1 MIETI
6 HVNNYEIEELLY
18 HYDEKDSKEQE
29 QQKEK
34 KLFLFLEGDY
44 FENVQ
49 EEVEGMDINANT
61 KLLWENSNLWH
72 EHRANGPLIVE
83 TINSSP
89 IFKTF
94 VEEWSEE
101 NRGVIL
107 LSDYSL
113 EQITQHLQSLIF
125 VTEPDNTLTRLRLYE
140 PRKLRGILNAM
151 QEPNSLS
158 DLMGCIET
166 FVWQENCGLEEEWLQ
181 TNNPN
186 PHAPRYNIYDENW
199 FVFTEQQNVIL
210 FQNEEAYFCR
220 RLSYELEELF
230 RIPVEQEQRYEQVA
244 KLSKEAEKMGFH
256 EDEEKTD
263 YIKLRLEFG
272 DFREDEEVEK
282 IMSANRLYVETQIY
296 ELEKYLNSKK
306 ERSHE

>member
-1 MIETI
+1 MIETL
-6 HVNNYEIEELLY
+6 HVNNYNIEELLY
-18 HYDEKDSKEQE
+18 DYDENDTREQE

-94 VEEWSEE
+94 LEEWSEE
-101 NRGVIL
+101 NRGVII
-107 LSDYSL
+107 LSNYSL
-113 EQITQHLQSLIF
+113 EQVTQHLQSLIF

-140 PRKLRGILNAM
+140 PRKLRGLLNAM

-158 DLMGCIET
+158 DMMGCIET
-166 FVWQENCGLEEEWLQ
+166 FVWQENCGLEEEWLH

-199 FVFTEQQNVIL
+199 FVFTEEQNVIL
-210 FQNEEAYFCR
+210 FLNEEEYFCKK
-220 RLSYELEELF
+220 LSYKLEDLF
-230 RIPVEQEQRYEQVA
+230 RIPVEQEQRYEQI
-244 KLSKEAEKMGFH
+244 KLLSKEAKEQNFFPYADREKYMR
-256 EDEEKTD
+256 
-263 YIKLRLEFG
+263 LRLEFG
-272 DFREDEEVEK
+272 DFRDDEEIEK
-282 IMSANRLYVETQIY
+282 ILKKEGYAMGGKLVYMK
-296 ELEKYLNSKK
+296 KYL
-306 ERSHE
+306 RGDV

>member
-94 VEEWSEE
+94 LEEWSEE
-101 NRGVIL
+101 NRGVII
-107 LSDYSL
+107 LSEYSL
-113 EQITQHLQSLIF
+113 EQVTQHLQSLIF

-140 PRKLRGILNAM
+140 PRKLRGVLNAM

-158 DLMGCIET
+158 DMMGCIES
-166 FVWQENCGLEEEWLQ
+166 FIWQENCGVEEEWLH
-181 TNNPN
+181 TKNPN

-199 FVFTEQQNVIL
+199 FVFTEEQNMIL
-210 FQNEEAYFCR
+210 FLNEEEYFCR
-220 RLSYELEELF
+220 RLSYELEDLF
-230 RIPVEQEQRYEQVA
+230 RIPVEQEQRYEQI
-244 KLSKEAEKMGFH
+244 KLLSKEAKEQNFFPYADREKYMR
-256 EDEEKTD
+256 
-263 YIKLRLEFG
+263 LRLEFG
-272 DFREDEEVEK
+272 DFRDDEEIEK
-282 IMSANRLYVETQIY
+282 ILKKEGYAMGGKLVYMK
-296 ELEKYLNSKK
+296 KYL
-306 ERSHE
+306 RGDV

>member
-1 MIETI
+1 MIETL
-6 HVNNYEIEELLY
+6 HVNNYDIEELLY
-18 HYDEKDSKEQE
+18 HYDENDTREQE

-140 PRKLRGILNAM
+140 PRKLRGLLNAM

-186 PHAPRYNIYDENW
+186 PHAPRYNIHDENW
-199 FVFTEQQNVIL
+199 FVFTEEQNVIL
-210 FQNEEAYFCR
+210 FLNEEEYFSKK
-220 RLSYELEELF
+220 LSYELEDLF
-230 RIPVEQEQRYEQVA
+230 RIPVEQEQRYEQI
-244 KLSKEAEKMGFH
+244 KLLSKEAKEQNFFPYADREKYMR
-256 EDEEKTD
+256 
-263 YIKLRLEFG
+263 LRLEFG
-272 DFREDEEVEK
+272 DFRDDEEIEK
-282 IMSANRLYVETQIY
+282 ILKKEGYVMGGKLVY
-296 ELEKYLNSKK
+296 MKKYL
-306 ERSHE
+306 RGDV